1 MSTFRIKIETT
12 APQLSKQ
19 LRRVAEREIPFASTV
34 ALTRVA
40 VLARDRVRGEMRF
53 RFKLRSK
60 RPPKGVIAIP
70 AQKSHLWPKSEV
82 AVRDA
87 FMALHATG
95 GIKRPQKKAKNVA
108 IPTSIVQRTG
118 GGAVRAAQKP
128 RRLGASKNARWS
140 KGRPGDLTDSPALLA
155 PAGAARVRGNK
166 TGTGL
171 WIYFLFRRTA
181 RIKKRW
187 PFESTIERAVRQNYQ
202 QQFLRALRESV
213 ASTKARNAAR

>member
-1 MSTFRIKIETT
+1 METFRIKVETT

-40 VLARDRVRGEMRF
+40 VSARDRVRGEMRF

-60 RPPKGVIAIP
+60 RTPKGVIAIP

-95 GIKRPQKKAKNVA
+95 GIKRPQKGAKNVA
-108 IPTSIVQRTG
+108 IPTRLVQRTG
-118 GGAVRAAQKP
+118 SGAVRKAHKP
-128 RRLGASKNARWS
+128 ERLGDY
-140 KGRPGDLTDSPALLA
+140 PGAVWRERATKDPTALLLPSHA
-155 PAGAARVRGNK
+155 TRLRGGKKGAGS
-166 TGTGL
+166 L
-171 WIYFLFRRTA
+171 WLYFLFRRTA

-187 PFESTIERAVRQNYQ
+187 PFESTVERAVRQNYQ

-213 ASTKARNAAR
+213 ASTKARATGN